1 MKSSKIRNKFDVK
14 DLQKI
19 LGLSY
24 ISVCLILRKGT
35 IKGEKIGQKWYVDKR
50 VLNNYLHKG
59 NIFDKPEKVVL
70 DVINQAIKESME
82 ENMEKLELA
91 VKQKIINEL
100 ESNIK
105 KNIVKIDRNNVKL
118 TEFVSSEVTKQL
130 EGKAKGIRKEFE
142 EAKQL

>member
-1 MKSSKIRNKFDVK
+1 MKSSKIRNKYDVT

-50 VLNNYLHKG
+50 VLDNYLNKG
-59 NIFDKPEKVVL
+59 NIFDKPEKVIL
-70 DVINQAIKESME
+70 DCINGALAEAQA
-82 ENMEKLELA
+82 ENIARLEMA
-91 VKQKIINEL
+91 VKQKIASEM

-105 KNIVKIDRNNVKL
+105 KNLAKIDFNNIKL
-118 TEFVSSEVTKQL
+118 TEFVSQEVSRQL
-130 EGKAKGIRKEFE
+130 EKRTERIKEE
-142 EAKQL
+142 LQKV

>member
-1 MKSSKIRNKFDVK
+1 MKSSKIRNKYDVT

-50 VLNNYLHKG
+50 VLDNYLNKG
-59 NIFDKPEKVVL
+59 NIFDKPEKVIL
-70 DVINQAIKESME
+70 DCINGALAEAQA
-82 ENMEKLELA
+82 ENIARLEMA
-91 VKQKIINEL
+91 VKQKIASEM

-105 KNIVKIDRNNVKL
+105 KNLSIIDQNNIKL
-118 TEFVSSEVTKQL
+118 TEFVSKEVSKQL
-130 EGKAKGIRKEFE
+130 EKRTELIKEE
-142 EAKQL
+142 LSKV

>member
-1 MKSSKIRNKFDVK
+1 MKSSKIRNKYDVT

-50 VLNNYLHKG
+50 VLDNYLNKG
-59 NIFDKPEKVVL
+59 NIFDKPEKVIL
-70 DVINQAIKESME
+70 DCINGALAEAQA
-82 ENMEKLELA
+82 ENIARLEMA
-91 VKQKIINEL
+91 VKQKIASEM

-105 KNIVKIDRNNVKL
+105 KNLAKIDFNNIKL
-118 TEFVSSEVTKQL
+118 TEFVSQEVSRQL
-130 EGKAKGIRKEFE
+130 EKRTESIKEE
-142 EAKQL
+142 LQKV